1 MKCVGISDVGRLR
14 QRNEDAYFIHEEP
27 LIAIVSD
34 GMGGAPYGDI
44 ASKQTVTVFSQLLLE
59 GIEWNEETLL
69 SFVNQTNQHVVEYS
83 IAHPKTQG
91 MGATLVA
98 LLKKEDQTWL
108 VNVGDSRAYGLKQNQ
123 LVQLSD
129 DHTMMNEFL
138 KRNHHQDSQIDQR
151 FKHMLT
157 SVIGMPN
164 GCVVDVTSLT
174 ETYDMV
180 LLCSDGL
187 SNLISETTMI
197 EVLTSSQSLDHK
209 AKTLIELANQAGG
222 SDNITLIIIDMG
234 GNAYE

>member
-34 GMGGAPYGDI
+34 GMGGAPYGDV
-44 ASKQTVTVFSQLLLE
+44 ASSQTVHFFSQLLLE
-59 GIEWNEETLL
+59 DKSWTKESLL
-69 SFVNQTNQHVVEYS
+69 AFVNQTNQHVVDYS
-83 IAHPKTQG
+83 IAHPKTHG

-98 LLKKEDQTWL
+98 FLMKEDQAWL
-108 VNVGDSRAYGLKQNQ
+108 INVGDSRAYGLKQNQ
-123 LVQLSD
+123 LMQLSD

-138 KRNHHQDSQIDQR
+138 KRNNHQEPQIDQR

-164 GCVVDVTSLT
+164 GCLVDITSIT
-174 ETYDMV
+174 EKYDMI

-187 SNLISETTMI
+187 SNLISNLSMI
-197 EVLTSSQSLDHK
+197 EVLTSKSSLEHK

-234 GNAYE
+234 GDEYE

>member
-34 GMGGAPYGDI
+34 GMGGAPYGDV
-44 ASKQTVTVFSQLLLE
+44 ASKQTVHTFSQLLLKDK
-59 GIEWNEETLL
+59 EWTKASLL
-69 SFVNQTNQHVVEYS
+69 AFVNETNQHVVEYS
-83 IAHPKTQG
+83 IAHPKTNG

-98 LLKKEDQTWL
+98 FLMKDNQSWL

-123 LVQLSD
+123 LMQLSD

-138 KRNHHQDSQIDQR
+138 KRNNHQLPQIDQR

-164 GCVVDVTSLT
+164 GCLVDITSIT
-174 ETYDMV
+174 ETYDMI

-187 SNLISETTMI
+187 SNLISESNMI
-197 EVLTSSQSLDHK
+197 DVLTSTQTLEHK

-222 SDNITLIIIDMG
+222 SDNITLIIIDMRG
-234 GNAYE
+234 DAYE

>member
-34 GMGGAPYGDI
+34 GMGGAPYGDV
-44 ASKQTVTVFSQLLLE
+44 ASKQTIHSFSQLLLKDKT
-59 GIEWNEETLL
+59 WNQETLL
-69 SFVNQTNQHVVEYS
+69 SFVNQTNQDVVEYS
-83 IAHPKTQG
+83 IAHPKTHG

-98 LLKKEDQTWL
+98 FLKKDNQAWL
-108 VNVGDSRAYGLKQNQ
+108 INVGDSRAYGLKGNQ
-123 LVQLSD
+123 LLQLSD

-138 KRNHHQDSQIDQR
+138 KRNNHQEPQIDQR

-164 GCVVDVTSLT
+164 GCIADITSISDP
-174 ETYDMV
+174 YDMI

-187 SNLISETTMI
+187 SNLISQASMI
-197 EVLTSSQSLDHK
+197 EVLTSQILLDQK
-209 AKTLIELANQAGG
+209 AQKLIELANQAGG

-234 GNAYE
+234 GDTHE

>member
-34 GMGGAPYGDI
+34 GMGGAPYGDV
-44 ASKQTVTVFSQLLLE
+44 ASKLTVHTFSQLLLKDK
-59 GIEWNEETLL
+59 EWTKASLL
-69 SFVNQTNQHVVEYS
+69 AFVNETNQHVVDYS
-83 IAHPKTQG
+83 IAHPKTNG

-98 LLKKEDQTWL
+98 FLMKDNQSWL

-123 LVQLSD
+123 LMQLSD

-138 KRNHHQDSQIDQR
+138 KRNNHQLPQIDQR

-164 GCVVDVTSLT
+164 GCLVDITSIT
-174 ETYDMV
+174 ETYDMI

-187 SNLISETTMI
+187 SNLISESNMI
-197 EVLTSSQSLDHK
+197 DVLTSTQTLEHK

-222 SDNITLIIIDMG
+222 SDNITLIIIDMRG
-234 GNAYE
+234 DAYE